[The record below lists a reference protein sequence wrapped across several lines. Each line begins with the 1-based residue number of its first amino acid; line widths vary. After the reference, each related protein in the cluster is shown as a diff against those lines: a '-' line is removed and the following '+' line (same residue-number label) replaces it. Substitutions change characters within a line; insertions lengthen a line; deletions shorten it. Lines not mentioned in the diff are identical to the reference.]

1 MSALWSA
8 VQRDG
13 LQIKARCNVCGS
25 TAWMPRMAFGAP
37 KPPPCRKCGTIQ
49 RPITNAE
56 RERQEALAAEVARAA
71 LRQSP
76 AIAPEPKPKAPPKPR
91 TPRRRRAVQAAPL
104 PPPPP
109 PVKRRPGQRITSPL
123 QVHRGERYGHWTVLE
138 PRTSIRHALCRCDCG
153 TERQVW
159 RQSLQTGSSTSCGAC
174 GVAPG
179 NVRGHWRITA
189 VGRLDGKQRNFE
201 VECIVCGFAKTIE
214 RSNWYAG
221 HKHVQCR
228 GSMVTPGTTWGRWTV
243 LRYEH
248 GYTDCRCEC
257 GTLRRIAACR
267 LRDRHTQSCGCG
279 WRDLHTEEAQS
290 RVGQTYGDWT
300 VDSYRKTG
308 KGIAYAIRCAKC
320 GHTTERRFSHF
331 ALTRSHCSACSPK
344 PRHTKRIDLA
354 AK

>member
-13 LQIKARCNVCGS
+13 LQVKAKCNVCGNV
-25 TAWMPRMAFGAP
+25 AWMPRMAFEAP
-37 KPPPCRKCGTIQ
+37 RPPPCRRCGTIQ

-71 LRQSP
+71 LRQEP
-76 AIAPEPKPKAPPKPR
+76 AIAPKPEPAPKP
-91 TPRRRRAVQAAPL
+91 AAER
-104 PPPPP
+104 
-109 PVKRRPGQRITSPL
+109 KRGQRIKSPL
-123 QVHRGERYGHWTVLE
+123 QMSVGERYHSWTVLE
-138 PRTSIRHALCRCDCG
+138 PRASVRHALCRCDCG

-159 RQSLQTGSSTSCGAC
+159 RQSLQSGTSTSCGSC
-174 GVAPG
+174 GIAPG
-179 NVRGHWRITA
+179 AVRGHWRIVA
-189 VGRLDGKQRNFE
+189 PAHKAGHKRYFA
-201 VECIVCGFAKTIE
+201 VECIVCGAKKTVE
-214 RSNWYAG
+214 RSNWYNG
-221 HKHVQCR
+221 FKHIACKPNKVEV
-228 GSMVTPGTTWGRWTV
+228 GSRWGRWTV

-248 GYTDCRCEC
+248 GYADCRCEC

-267 LRDRHTQSCGCG
+267 LRDGHTKSCGCG

-308 KGIAYAIRCAKC
+308 MGIAYTIRCHKC
-320 GHTTERRFSHF
+320 GNTTERRYSHF
-331 ALTRSHCSACSPK
+331 APARSHCTACSPK
-344 PRHTKRIDLA
+344 HPATRVDLA